1 MNNLFV
7 LGMFD
12 TVLSI
17 YKFRGLAGFGA
28 GLQARVMYQ
37 MPAAALAWSVY
48 ELFKFILSDGMSNVV
63 FI

>member
-1 MNNLFV
+1 
-7 LGMFD
+7 MFD

-48 ELFKFILSDGMSNVV
+48 ELFKFILSDGVKNVV